1 MNLNVIDAINRLEG
15 EMLPEVLRLVN
26 IELSYVLPNL
36 KAKIVDNCISIF
48 NGKITME
55 VDSTEEELICWCIMV
70 SDSNNDYCLYK
81 SINHT
86 EAVKRFV
93 EEVFFTHRKNTQFF
107 LSNRLYCW
115 CLANIMRER
124 Q

>member
-48 NGKITME
+48 NGNITME

-70 SDSNNDYCLYK
+70 SD
-81 SINHT
+81 
-86 EAVKRFV
+86 
-93 EEVFFTHRKNTQFF
+93 
-107 LSNRLYCW
+107 
-115 CLANIMRER
+115 
-124 Q
+124 

>member
-70 SDSNNDYCLYK
+70 SDSNNNDYCLYK

-93 EEVFFTHRKNTQFF
+93 EEVFFTNRKNT
-107 LSNRLYCW
+107 
-115 CLANIMRER
+115 
-124 Q
+124 

>member
-55 VDSTEEELICWCIMV
+55 VDSTEEELICWCVMV
-70 SDSNNDYCLYK
+70 SNSDNDYCLYK

-93 EEVFFTHRKNTQFF
+93 EEVFFTNQKDN
-107 LSNRLYCW
+107 
-115 CLANIMRER
+115 
-124 Q
+124 

>member
-48 NGKITME
+48 NDKITME
-55 VDSTEEELICWCIMV
+55 VDATEEELICWCIMV
-70 SDSNNDYCLYK
+70 VNDSNNDYCLYR

-93 EEVFFTHRKNTQFF
+93 EEVFFKNQKD
-107 LSNRLYCW
+107 N
-115 CLANIMRER
+115 
-124 Q
+124 